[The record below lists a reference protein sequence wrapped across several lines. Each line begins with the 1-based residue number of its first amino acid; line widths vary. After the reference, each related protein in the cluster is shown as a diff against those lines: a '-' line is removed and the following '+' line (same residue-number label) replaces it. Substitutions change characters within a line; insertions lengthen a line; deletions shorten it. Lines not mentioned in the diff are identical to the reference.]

1 MELSYN
7 RRYIINM
14 DISFIIVL
22 AILTFIILANIFLY
36 VRYSNKISS
45 LYNQNIILYNRVKT
59 LEYSISES
67 IYPDLLPQKQPKM
80 SPTQEVNIH

>member
-1 MELSYN
+1 
-7 RRYIINM
+7 M

-67 IYPDLLPQKQPKM
+67 IYPDLLEL
-80 SPTQEVNIH
+80 SRAVEVNNKVDNNIEDKVVYIMR